1 MFEFTFGLNI
11 ETMTIIFCVVLSIC
25 VLVAIGYFVGNLV
38 CNKESK
44 SVTPTNSLKEENNWT
59 SDNFEKL
66 KDKIKLENAKIFT
79 GKFSISPNIPDLLDC
94 VTHTFTLKYN
104 DPKLIDDSNFDS
116 RVKQLITDCKENMEK
131 TEKDPE
137 RYPDSDPGPPV
148 WSPSVIE
155 KFKGIFERMLT
166 IESYEPTSSQIT
178 PKSPN
183 SEQLDCI
190 IDKLKRKFENP
201 RDMIKIFRT
210 NENETKELIFRIT
223 GECNY
228 NLVPQG
234 SKIQWDEHRIL
245 MLKFR
250 IILTDISTTDVPI
263 LYTKGL
269 ISCVTE
275 DIMSKITN
283 LDNITIPLLE
293 ESKKECRKS
302 DLRKFINYWPDETSI
317 DKLRKDNLRTDIS
330 ITFKRMTGKD
340 NADKEINCIV
350 HTIED
355 IFKSSEEYEKLK
367 SKLNGDYLKTFNQII
382 IMNCL
387 PLWTPDD
394 DKVYI
399 QLIKDKLMEFDMTY
413 NEDLPHCILNT
424 IKEMYVNPEK
434 IPKDT
439 DGSIMNSVIKDMYKL
454 CTGNFDGVPDAEIQN
469 LILLTIPSLTSKYV
483 SCILDKI
490 KTSYLTPSNEKI
502 SHTLII
508 KKLYNECIQRDIALH
523 IKDMMIAEKKTG
535 GSGISPEDIEC
546 IFIKINKKYPI
557 ISDFKEE
564 TRATVIRQI
573 YEECKEIRQK

>member
-155 KFKGIFERMLT
+155 KFKGMFERMLT

-210 NENETKELIFRIT
+210 NEKETKELIIRIT
-223 GECNY
+223 GECNF

-234 SKIQWDEHRIL
+234 SKIQWDEDSII

-275 DIMSKITN
+275 DISSQITN
-283 LDNITIPLLE
+283 LDDITIPLLE
-293 ESKKECRKS
+293 KSKNKCRQS
-302 DLRKFINYWPDETSI
+302 DLRNFINYWPDETSI
-317 DKLRKDNLRTDIS
+317 DKLRKNKLRTDIS
-330 ITFKRMTGKD
+330 ITFKRMTGKY

-355 IFKSSEEYEKLK
+355 IFKNSEEYEKLN

-387 PLWTPDD
+387 
-394 DKVYI
+394 
-399 QLIKDKLMEFDMTY
+399 
-413 NEDLPHCILNT
+413 
-424 IKEMYVNPEK
+424 
-434 IPKDT
+434 
-439 DGSIMNSVIKDMYKL
+439 SIMD
-454 CTGNFDGVPDAEIQN
+454 T
-469 LILLTIPSLTSKYV
+469 
-483 SCILDKI
+483 
-490 KTSYLTPSNEKI
+490 
-502 SHTLII
+502 
-508 KKLYNECIQRDIALH
+508 
-523 IKDMMIAEKKTG
+523 
-535 GSGISPEDIEC
+535 
-546 IFIKINKKYPI
+546 
-557 ISDFKEE
+557 
-564 TRATVIRQI
+564 
-573 YEECKEIRQK
+573 

>member
-1 MFEFTFGLNI
+1 
-11 ETMTIIFCVVLSIC
+11 MTIIFCVVLSIC

-44 SVTPTNSLKEENNWT
+44 SVAPTNSLKEENNWT

-66 KDKIKLENAKIFT
+66 KYKIKLENAEIFT
-79 GKFSISPNIPDLLDC
+79 NEFSISPNIPDLLDC

-104 DPKLIDDSNFDS
+104 DPKLIGDSNFDS
-116 RVKQLITDCKENMEK
+116 RVKQLITDCKESMKK
-131 TEKDPE
+131 TKEDPE

-148 WSPSVIE
+148 WSPSVIK
-155 KFKGIFERMLT
+155 KFKGMLERMLT
-166 IESYEPTSSQIT
+166 IESYEPTSSRIN

-183 SEQLDCI
+183 SDQLDCI

-201 RDMIKIFRT
+201 RDMIKLFRT
-210 NENETKELIFRIT
+210 NEKETKELIFRIT

-234 SKIQWDEHRIL
+234 SKIQWDEDSIL

-250 IILTDISTTDVPI
+250 IIINDASTTDVPI

-283 LDNITIPLLE
+283 LDNITTPLLE

-302 DLRKFINYWPDETSI
+302 DLRKFINYWPDETSRNSLKDYI
-317 DKLRKDNLRTDIS
+317 RTQFRYMTGGIIKDNIENEL
-330 ITFKRMTGKD
+330 
-340 NADKEINCIV
+340 NCIV
-350 HTIED
+350 NKFKD
-355 IFKSSEEYEKLK
+355 IFKTPQEYEKLT
-367 SKLNGDYLKTFNQII
+367 KLIGKNDLKDFNQLII
-382 IMNCL
+382 INCL
-387 PLWTPDD
+387 SLWTPDD

-399 QLIKDKLMEFDMTY
+399 QLIKDKLMKFGITY
-413 NEDLPHCILNT
+413 NEESLPYCILNF
-424 IKEMYVNPEK
+424 IKEMYVNPKK

-439 DGSIMNSVIKDMYKL
+439 DGSIMISVIKDMYKT
-454 CTGNFDGVPDAEIQN
+454 CTGKDLQEPQSNNFDGVPDAEIEN

-490 KTSYLTPSNEKI
+490 KTSYLTPSDETI
-502 SHTLII
+502 SRTLII
-508 KKLYNECIQRDIALH
+508 KKLYNDCIQKDINQH
-523 IKDMMIAEKKTG
+523 INDMIIAEKPTAG
-535 GSGISPEDIEC
+535 NAGGISHEDIKC
-546 IFIKINKKYPI
+546 ISIKIEELYPN

-573 YEECKEIRQK
+573 YEECRDTPK